1 MEKPQLDAIQV
12 ALFHGGFSVCKKPA
26 AGWKRGR
33 AEMDSYFS
41 AQNRTAVLTEMAE
54 KELDLLVIGGGITGA
69 GIALDAS
76 LRGLRVGLL
85 EKSDFGSGTSSRS
98 TKLIHGGLRYLKQG
112 DVKLVQEVGRER
124 AILYKNAPHL
134 VIAAPMLLPVY
145 KGGTYGYLASS
156 IGLYVYDWLAGVERK
171 ERRKM
176 LGREE
181 TLRLEPLLKK
191 EGLKGAGYYYE
202 YRTDDARLTLDIM
215 KTAWAKGASI
225 VNYAEMT
232 EFLYRDG
239 RVVGAKATDRHTGK
253 TYEIF
258 AKKIVNAAGPWVDGI
273 RELDRSLKGKRLY
286 LTKGVHLVVE
296 KEKLPVAQSAYFDTP
311 DGRMVFVIPRGN
323 ITYVGT
329 TDTGYKLDID
339 QPRTTKED
347 RDYLLRAVN
356 AMFPGVKLEAKDVV
370 SHWAGLRPLIY
381 EEGKG
386 PSELSRKDEIFLSDS
401 GLITI
406 AGGKLTGFRK
416 MAEKVVDLV
425 AGELSRGQGR
435 QFGPCSTDQIVVS
448 GGERMGHTHYADCK
462 SELLKTGAAKGVDAA
477 TAQEWVDTYGTNV
490 LHIYDRLEAVSE
502 KGQTLSEEQLLRAQL
517 LYAIEEE
524 MTATAV
530 DFLRLRTGW
539 TYFQVKKAEQKADE
553 VIRLM
558 GAMLGW
564 SDAQRERER
573 AAVNRLLETIY
584 QLPENE
590 DQLAGDSHPQTARK
604 AL

>member
-1 MEKPQLDAIQV
+1 
-12 ALFHGGFSVCKKPA
+12 
-26 AGWKRGR
+26 
-33 AEMDSYFS
+33 MDRNFS
-41 AQNRTAVLTEMAE
+41 AKNRTAILADMAE

-76 LRGLRVGLL
+76 LRGVRVGLL
-85 EKSDFGSGTSSRS
+85 EKNDFGSGTSSRS

-134 VIAAPMLLPVY
+134 VIAAPMLLPIY

-156 IGLYVYDWLAGVERK
+156 VGLYVYDWLAGVERK

-176 LGREE
+176 LSREE
-181 TLRLEPLLKK
+181 ALRHEPLLKK
-191 EGLKGAGYYYE
+191 DGLKGAGYYYE

-215 KTAWAKGASI
+215 KTAWQQGAKI
-225 VNYAEMT
+225 VNYAKMT
-232 EFLYRDG
+232 EFIYRG
-239 RVVGAKATDRHTGK
+239 SQAVGVKVTDRNTGK
-253 TYEIF
+253 TYDIY
-258 AKKIVNAAGPWVDGI
+258 AKKIVNAAGPWVDGV
-273 RELDRSLKGKRLY
+273 RKLDNSLKGKRLY

-296 KEKLPVAQSAYFDTP
+296 KEKLPVTQSAYFDTP

-329 TDTGYKLDID
+329 TDTSYQLDID

-356 AMFPGVKLEAKDVV
+356 AMFPEVKLEEKDVV

-386 PSELSRKDEIFLSDS
+386 PSELSRKDEIFISDS

-425 AGELSRGQGR
+425 AGDLSKQSGR
-435 QFGPCSTDQIVVS
+435 QFGACETDQIVVS
-448 GGERMGHTHYADCK
+448 GGERMGHTDYEACK
-462 SELLKTGAAKGVDAA
+462 KELLAKGTAKGVDAA
-477 TAQEWVDTYGTNV
+477 TAQEWIDTYGTNT
-490 LHIYDRLEAVSE
+490 LRIYER
-502 KGQTLSEEQLLRAQL
+502 LSEAAAGQKRTEEELLDAQL
-517 LYAIEEE
+517 SYAIEEE
-524 MTATAV
+524 MTATAA

-539 TYFQVKKAEQKADE
+539 TYFQVKKADAKADT

-558 GAMLGW
+558 GEKLGW
-564 SDAQRERER
+564 SEADRERER
-573 AAVNRLLETIY
+573 ATVSHLLETIY
-584 QLPENE
+584 QLPQNE
-590 DQLAGDSHPQTARK
+590 DEIAQASQQQATRK

>member
-1 MEKPQLDAIQV
+1 
-12 ALFHGGFSVCKKPA
+12 
-26 AGWKRGR
+26 
-33 AEMDSYFS
+33 MDTQFS
-41 AQNRTAVLTEMAE
+41 AHNRIAVLTNMAE

-76 LRGLRVGLL
+76 QRGIRVGLL

-134 VIAAPMLLPVY
+134 VIAAPMLLPIY

-156 IGLYVYDWLAGVERK
+156 VGLYVYDWLAGVERK

-202 YRTDDARLTLDIM
+202 YRTDDARLTIDIM
-215 KTAWAKGASI
+215 KTAWSKGARI
-225 VNYAEMT
+225 VNYATMT
-232 EFLYRDG
+232 EFIYRDG
-239 RVVGAKATDRHTGK
+239 KAVGVKATDRHTGK
-253 TYEIF
+253 TYNIY
-258 AKKIVNAAGPWVDGI
+258 AKKIVNAAGPWVDGV
-273 RELDRSLKGKRLY
+273 RKLDNSLKGKRLY

-296 KEKLPVAQSAYFDTP
+296 KEKLPVTQSAYFDTP
-311 DGRMVFVIPRGN
+311 DGRMVFVIPRGK

-329 TDTGYKLDID
+329 TDTSYKQEID

-386 PSELSRKDEIFLSDS
+386 PSELSRKDEIFISES

-425 AGELSRGQGR
+425 AGELSKSQSHI
-435 QFGPCSTDQIVVS
+435 FGACKTDQVVVS
-448 GGERMGHTHYADCK
+448 GGERLGHADYEACK
-462 SELLKTGAAKGVDAA
+462 QELLETGVSKGVDAA
-477 TAQEWVDTYGTNV
+477 TAQEWIDTYGTNT
-490 LHIYDRLEAVSE
+490 LHLYNRLEAVQE
-502 KGQTLSEEQLLRAQL
+502 KGQKLNEEQLLRAQL
-517 LYAIEEE
+517 SYAIEEE
-524 MTATAV
+524 MTTTAV

-539 TYFQVKKAEQKADE
+539 TYFQVKKAEAKAE
-553 VIRLM
+553 AVIRLM
-558 GAMLGW
+558 GEKLGW
-564 SDAQRERER
+564 SETDRERER
-573 AAVNRLLETIY
+573 AAVDHLLETIY
-584 QLPENE
+584 KLPQNDDEIPS
-590 DQLAGDSHPQTARK
+590 AVYPQTTRK
-604 AL
+604 AQ

>member
-1 MEKPQLDAIQV
+1 
-12 ALFHGGFSVCKKPA
+12 
-26 AGWKRGR
+26 
-33 AEMDSYFS
+33 MDTHFS
-41 AQNRTAVLTEMAE
+41 ANNRAAVLTKMAE

-76 LRGLRVGLL
+76 QRGIRVGLL
-85 EKSDFGSGTSSRS
+85 EKNDFGSGTSSRS

-156 IGLYVYDWLAGVERK
+156 VGLYVYDWLAGVERK

-176 LGREE
+176 MSREE

-215 KTAWAKGASI
+215 KTAWSKGASI
-225 VNYAEMT
+225 VNYAKMT
-232 EFLYRDG
+232 EFIYRDQQA
-239 RVVGAKATDRHTGK
+239 VGVKVTDLHSGK
-253 TYEIF
+253 TYEIY
-258 AKKIVNAAGPWVDGI
+258 AKKIVNATGPWVDGV
-273 RELDRSLKGKRLY
+273 RKLDNSLKGKRLY
-286 LTKGVHLVVE
+286 LTKGVHLVVD
-296 KEKLPVAQSAYFDTP
+296 KEKLPVTQSAYFDTP
-311 DGRMVFVIPRGN
+311 DGRMVFVIPRGS

-329 TDTGYKLDID
+329 TDTGYKQDID

-356 AMFPGVKLEAKDVV
+356 AMFPDVKLEEKDVV

-386 PSELSRKDEIFLSDS
+386 PSELSRKDEIFISDS

-425 AGELSRGQGR
+425 AEHLSKAQGR
-435 QFGPCSTDQIVVS
+435 RFGACSTDQIVVS
-448 GGERMGHTHYADCK
+448 GGERMGHTNYADCK
-462 SELLKTGAAKGVDAA
+462 QELLQAGVSKGVDAA
-477 TAQEWVDTYGTNV
+477 TAQEWIDTYGTNT
-490 LHIYDRLEAVSE
+490 LHIYNRLEAVQE
-502 KGQTLSEEQLLRAQL
+502 KGQKLNEEQLLRAQL
-517 LYAIEEE
+517 SYAMEEE
-524 MTATAV
+524 MTTTAV

-539 TYFQVKKAEQKADE
+539 TYFQVKKAEAKADA
-553 VIRLM
+553 VILIM
-558 GAMLGW
+558 GAKLGW
-564 SDAQRERER
+564 NEAQRERER
-573 AAVNRLLETIY
+573 AAVNDLLETIY
-584 QLPENE
+584 HLPSNE
-590 DQLAGDSHPQTARK
+590 EEIAQASNPQATRR

>member
-1 MEKPQLDAIQV
+1 MNT
-12 ALFHGGFSVCKKPA
+12 H
-26 AGWKRGR
+26 
-33 AEMDSYFS
+33 FS
-41 AQNRTAVLTEMAE
+41 ANNRTAVLTSMAE

-76 LRGLRVGLL
+76 QRGIRVGLL
-85 EKSDFGSGTSSRS
+85 EKNDFGSGTSSRS

-134 VIAAPMLLPVY
+134 VVAAPMLLPVY
-145 KGGTYGYLASS
+145 NGGTYGYLASS
-156 IGLYVYDWLAGVERK
+156 VGLYVYDWLAGVERK

-176 LGREE
+176 MSREE

-191 EGLKGAGYYYE
+191 DGLKGAGYYYE

-215 KTAWAKGASI
+215 KTAWRQGASI
-225 VNYAEMT
+225 VNYSEMT
-232 EFLYRDG
+232 EFIYRG
-239 RVVGAKATDRHTGK
+239 QKAVGVKVTDRHLGK
-253 TYEIF
+253 TYEIY
-258 AKKIVNAAGPWVDGI
+258 AKKIVNATGPWVDGV
-273 RELDRSLKGKRLY
+273 RKLDGSLKGKRLY

-296 KEKLPVAQSAYFDTP
+296 KEKLPVTQSAYFDTP
-311 DGRMVFVIPRGN
+311 DGRMMFVIPRGN

-329 TDTGYKLDID
+329 TDTGYKQDID

-356 AMFPGVKLEAKDVV
+356 AMFPDVKLEEKDVV

-386 PSELSRKDEIFLSDS
+386 PSELSRKDEIFISDS

-425 AGELSRGQGR
+425 AVDLSRESGR
-435 QFGPCSTDQIVVS
+435 RFDACHTDQTVIS
-448 GGERMGHTHYADCK
+448 GGERMGHTDYAACK
-462 SELLKTGAAKGVDAA
+462 QELLQAGVSKGVDAA
-477 TAQEWVDTYGTNV
+477 TAQEWIDTYGTNT
-490 LHIYDRLEAVSE
+490 LHIYSRLETLQE
-502 KGQTLSEEQLLRAQL
+502 KGKKQSEEQLLWAQL
-517 LYAIEEE
+517 SYAMEAE
-524 MTATAV
+524 MTTTAV

-539 TYFQVKKAEQKADE
+539 TYFQVKKAEEKADA
-553 VIRLM
+553 VIRMM
-558 GAMLGW
+558 GATLGW
-564 SDAQRERER
+564 NEAQKEKERG
-573 AAVNRLLETIY
+573 AVNDLLETIY
-584 QLPENE
+584 YLPKNE
-590 DQLAGDSHPQTARK
+590 EEIALTSNPPTKRK

>member
-1 MEKPQLDAIQV
+1 
-12 ALFHGGFSVCKKPA
+12 
-26 AGWKRGR
+26 
-33 AEMDSYFS
+33 MDIHFS
-41 AQNRTAVLTEMAE
+41 AHNRTAVLTRMAE

-76 LRGLRVGLL
+76 QRGIRVGLL

-134 VIAAPMLLPVY
+134 VIAAPMLLPIY

-156 IGLYVYDWLAGVERK
+156 VGLYVYDWLAGVERK

-176 LGREE
+176 MSREE

-191 EGLKGAGYYYE
+191 EGLKGAGFYYE

-215 KTAWAKGASI
+215 KTAWSKGANI
-225 VNYAEMT
+225 VNYANMT
-232 EFLYRDG
+232 EFIYRDG
-239 RVVGAKATDRHTGK
+239 KAVGVKVTDRHTGEN
-253 TYEIF
+253 YDIY
-258 AKKIVNAAGPWVDGI
+258 AKKIVNATGPWVDGV
-273 RELDRSLKGKRLY
+273 RKLDNSLKGKRLY

-296 KEKLPVAQSAYFDTP
+296 KEKLPVTQSAYFDTP
-311 DGRMVFVIPRGN
+311 DGRMVFVIPRGK

-329 TDTGYKLDID
+329 TDTSYKQEID

-356 AMFPGVKLEAKDVV
+356 AMFPDVKLEEKDVV

-386 PSELSRKDEIFLSDS
+386 PSELSRKDEIFISDS

-425 AGELSRGQGR
+425 AEDLSKVQGR
-435 QFGPCSTDQIVVS
+435 QFDTCKTDQVVVS
-448 GGERMGHTHYADCK
+448 GGERLGHTDYEACK
-462 SELLKTGAAKGVDAA
+462 QELLETGVSKGVDAA
-477 TAQEWVDTYGTNV
+477 TAQEWIDTYGTNTQ
-490 LHIYDRLEAVSE
+490 HIYNRLEAVRE
-502 KGQTLSEEQLLRAQL
+502 KGQKLNEEQLLRAQL
-517 LYAIEEE
+517 SYAIEEE
-524 MTATAV
+524 MTTTAV

-539 TYFQVKKAEQKADE
+539 TYFQVKKAEAKADA

-558 GAMLGW
+558 GEKLGW
-564 SDAQRERER
+564 SDADRERER
-573 AAVNRLLETIY
+573 AAVDHLLDTIY
-584 QLPENE
+584 HLPQNE
-590 DQLAGDSHPQTARK
+590 EDIAPSSHPHTTRK
-604 AL
+604 AQ

>member
-1 MEKPQLDAIQV
+1 MNT
-12 ALFHGGFSVCKKPA
+12 H
-26 AGWKRGR
+26 
-33 AEMDSYFS
+33 FS
-41 AQNRTAVLTEMAE
+41 ANNRTAVLTSMAE

-76 LRGLRVGLL
+76 QRGIRVGLL
-85 EKSDFGSGTSSRS
+85 EKNDFGSGTSSRS

-134 VIAAPMLLPVY
+134 VVAAPMLLPVY

-156 IGLYVYDWLAGVERK
+156 VGLYVYDWLAGVERR

-176 LGREE
+176 MSREE

-191 EGLKGAGYYYE
+191 DGLKGAGYYYE

-215 KTAWAKGASI
+215 KTAWRQGASI
-225 VNYAEMT
+225 VNYTEMT
-232 EFLYRDG
+232 EFIYRG
-239 RVVGAKATDRHTGK
+239 QKAVGVKVTDRHLGK
-253 TYEIF
+253 TYEIY
-258 AKKIVNAAGPWVDGI
+258 AKKIVNATGPWVDGV
-273 RELDRSLKGKRLY
+273 RKLDGSLKGKRLY

-296 KEKLPVAQSAYFDTP
+296 KDKLPVTQSAYFDTP
-311 DGRMVFVIPRGN
+311 DGRMMFVIPRGN

-329 TDTGYKLDID
+329 TDTGYKQDID

-356 AMFPGVKLEAKDVV
+356 AMFPDVKLEEKDVV

-386 PSELSRKDEIFLSDS
+386 PSELSRKDEIFISDS

-425 AGELSRGQGR
+425 AVDLSRESGR
-435 QFGPCSTDQIVVS
+435 RFDACRTDQTVIS
-448 GGERMGHTHYADCK
+448 GGERMGHTDYAACK
-462 SELLKTGAAKGVDAA
+462 QELLQAGVSKGVDAA
-477 TAQEWVDTYGTNV
+477 TAQEWIETYGTNT
-490 LHIYDRLEAVSE
+490 LHIYSRLEMLQE
-502 KGQTLSEEQLLRAQL
+502 KGKKQSEEQLLWAQL
-517 LYAIEEE
+517 SYAMEAE
-524 MTATAV
+524 MTTTAV

-539 TYFQVKKAEQKADE
+539 TYFQVKKAEEKADA
-553 VIRLM
+553 VIRMM
-558 GAMLGW
+558 GATLGW
-564 SDAQRERER
+564 NEAQKEKERG
-573 AAVNRLLETIY
+573 AVNDLLETIY
-584 QLPENE
+584 HLPKNE
-590 DQLAGDSHPQTARK
+590 EEISLTSNPPTKRK

>member
-1 MEKPQLDAIQV
+1 
-12 ALFHGGFSVCKKPA
+12 
-26 AGWKRGR
+26 
-33 AEMDSYFS
+33 MDTHFS
-41 AQNRTAVLTEMAE
+41 ANNRAAVLTRMAE

-76 LRGLRVGLL
+76 QRGIRVGLL
-85 EKSDFGSGTSSRS
+85 EKNDFGSGTSSRS

-156 IGLYVYDWLAGVERK
+156 VGLYIYDWLAGVERG

-176 LGREE
+176 LSREE
-181 TLRLEPLLKK
+181 TLRLEPLLKE
-191 EGLKGAGYYYE
+191 EGLKGAGFYYE

-215 KTAWAKGASI
+215 KTAWSKGACI
-225 VNYAEMT
+225 VNYAKMT
-232 EFLYRDG
+232 EFIYRG
-239 RVVGAKATDRHTGK
+239 QQAVGVKAVDRHSGK
-253 TYEIF
+253 TYEIY
-258 AKKIVNAAGPWVDGI
+258 AKKIVNATGPWVDDV
-273 RELDRSLKGKRLY
+273 RKLDNSLKGKRLY

-296 KEKLPVAQSAYFDTP
+296 KEKLPVTQSAYFDTP
-311 DGRMVFVIPRGN
+311 DGRMVFVIPRGH

-356 AMFPGVKLEAKDVV
+356 AMFPGVELGEKDVV

-386 PSELSRKDEIFLSDS
+386 PSELSRKDEMFISDS

-425 AGELSRGQGR
+425 AEDLSKAQGR
-435 QFGPCSTDQIVVS
+435 PFGVCSTDQIVIS
-448 GGERMGHTHYADCK
+448 GGERMGHTDYADCK
-462 SELLKTGAAKGVDAA
+462 QGLLQTGISKGVDVA
-477 TAQEWVDTYGTNV
+477 TAQEWIDTYGTNTMR
-490 LHIYDRLEAVSE
+490 IYSRLEAVQE
-502 KGQTLSEEQLLRAQL
+502 KGRPLQEEQLLRAQL
-517 LYAIEEE
+517 SYAIEEE
-524 MTATAV
+524 MTTTAV

-539 TYFQVKKAEQKADE
+539 TYFQVKKAEEKADA

-558 GAMLGW
+558 GEKLGW
-564 SDAQRERER
+564 TEAHLEKER
-573 AAVNRLLETIY
+573 AAVDDLLETIY
-584 QLPENE
+584 KLPANE
-590 DQLAGDSHPQTARK
+590 EEIERESTPHPTRK